1 MEVSWE
7 NHRTKWMGW
16 EFPELAMGPWRFS
29 SLGESSTVAN
39 LSGRFSRGV
48 IRAESGEAMSTVQD

>member
-16 EFPELAMGPWRFS
+16 EFPELAKGAMEVSF
-29 SLGESSTVAN
+29 A
-39 LSGRFSRGV
+39 GRIVDRCQPLRSVFTRPDPRG
-48 IRAESGEAMSTVQD
+48 IEAMSTVQD